1 MNLAYLIPRI
11 IRHFMPEQLAD
22 WMKKRHFVIKA
33 GVETMDPQVAVDHYL
48 DYFAQAGIDFQKKS
62 VMIFGYGGNVQ
73 IGCEFLRRG
82 AGRVI
87 LCERQ
92 SLPYPKLTLELA
104 RKHPDY
110 FVVTAGDIQPSS
122 DRLAI
127 VHEDIRVSAQQHT
140 IEPVD
145 LVLSRSVYEHLEDVE
160 NITRALAALTAKNG
174 KQIHFIDLRDHYFQY
189 PFEMLTFSSTVWK
202 KWLNPSSNLNR
213 FRIADYRAVFEKW
226 FSFVKIDVVESEPGA
241 FSRAK
246 DRIKQNFLSGNDK
259 NDSATL
265 ITIIVKT
272 RKKQL

>member
-33 GVETMDPQVAVDHYL
+33 GIETMDPRVAVDHYL
-48 DYFAQAGIDFQKKS
+48 DYFAQAGIDFEKKS
-62 VMIFGYGGNVQ
+62 IMIFGYGGNVQ
-73 IGCEFLRRG
+73 IGCEFLRHG
-82 AGRVI
+82 AGRVV

-92 SLPYPKLTLELA
+92 GLPYPKLTLELA

-110 FVVTAGDIQPSS
+110 FVVTTGDIQPHS

-145 LVLSRSVYEHLEDVE
+145 LVLSTSVYEHLEDVE

-174 KQIHFIDLRDHYFQY
+174 KQVHFIDLRDHYFQY
-189 PFEMLTFSSTVWK
+189 PFEMLTYSDTIWK
-202 KWLNPSSNLNR
+202 NLLNPTSNLNR
-213 FRIADYRAVFEKW
+213 LRIPQYESIFHKY
-226 FSFVKIDVVESEPGA
+226 FSVIKIIITESNINA
-241 FSRAK
+241 FQKTKSRI
-246 DRIKQNFLSGNDK
+246 RGEFLSGDDEI
-259 NDSATL
+259 DSATR
-265 ITIIVKT
+265 IIIESS
-272 RKKQL
+272 L

>member
-33 GVETMDPQVAVDHYL
+33 GIETMDPRVAVDHYL

-62 VMIFGYGGNVQ
+62 IMIFGYGGNVQ

-92 SLPYPKLTLELA
+92 GLPYSKLTLELA

-110 FVVTAGDIQPSS
+110 FVVTTGNIQQNS
-122 DRLAI
+122 DRLTI
-127 VHEDIRVSAQQHT
+127 IHEDIRVSAQQHT

-174 KQIHFIDLRDHYFQY
+174 KQVHFIDLRDHYFQY
-189 PFEMLTFSSTVWK
+189 PFEMLTYSDTIWK
-202 KWLNPSSNLNR
+202 NLLNPTSNLNR
-213 FRIADYRAVFEKW
+213 LRIPQYEVIFRKY
-226 FSFVKIDVVESEPGA
+226 
-241 FSRAK
+241 FSRVRIQVIESNLPSFLAAK
-246 DRIKQNFLSGNDK
+246 KCIRKEFLSGDNAV
-259 NDSATL
+259 DSATQ
-265 ITIIVKT
+265 ITVEAAK
-272 RKKQL
+272 